1 MTLYFTCSCIL
12 NTNTCIPDTAA
23 SVKRPTFVLH
33 LYKPIMKYS
42 ILGNTG
48 LNVSRLC
55 LGTMN
60 YGGKGFFGY
69 MGTLDQQA
77 VDEQIKTV
85 TEAGV
90 NFIDT
95 ANIYSEG
102 LSEVMIGTAIRNLGL
117 NRDDL
122 VLATKVR
129 GSMGNSVNDR
139 GLSRKHI
146 LQQVDASLKRLGT
159 DYIDL
164 YQIHTADPLT
174 PIEETIRTLDDL
186 VRSGKIRYYGAS
198 NMAAWQLMKGLS
210 YAQYNHLDRFASLQA
225 NYSLDVRDAER
236 ELVPVLQ
243 DQQVGMLVW
252 SPLSG
257 GLLTGKYKRDGH
269 KEAGRLNSFP
279 FPPFHEERAYA
290 VLDVLVP
297 MAAHKQT
304 SVAQLALAWL
314 LHQPVVS
321 SVIIGATK
329 LPQLQDN
336 LKCIDVSFTAEEL
349 HQLDQVS
356 KLPLEYPGNVLEI
369 MTADRR
375 AGVDFLNA

>member
-1 MTLYFTCSCIL
+1 
-12 NTNTCIPDTAA
+12 
-23 SVKRPTFVLH
+23 
-33 LYKPIMKYS
+33 MKYK

-48 LNVSRLC
+48 LKVSTLC

-69 MGTLDQQA
+69 MGNLDQNA

-102 LSEVMIGTAIRNLGL
+102 LSETMIGQAIKNLSI

-129 GSMGNSVNDR
+129 GTMGKGQNDL
-139 GLSRKHI
+139 GLSKKHI
-146 LQQVDASLKRLGT
+146 IQQVEGSLKRLGT

-174 PIEETIRTLDDL
+174 PMEETIKTLDDL
-186 VRSGKIRYYGAS
+186 VRSGKIRYFGAS
-198 NMAAWQLMKGLS
+198 NISAWQLMKGLAYS
-210 YAQYNHLDRFASLQA
+210 QYNRLDRFASLQA
-225 NYSLDVRDAER
+225 NYSLDVRDVER
-236 ELVPVLQ
+236 EIVPMLQ
-243 DQQVGMLVW
+243 DQKVGMMVW

-257 GLLTGKYKRDGH
+257 GLLTGKYKRDGQ
-269 KEAGRLNSFP
+269 KEEGRLKSFP
-279 FPPFHEERAYA
+279 FPPFHEERAYD
-290 VLDVLVP
+290 VLDVLTP
-297 MAAHKQT
+297 MAKQKHV
-304 SVAQLALAWL
+304 SISQLALAWL

-321 SVIIGATK
+321 SIIIGATK
-329 LPQLQDN
+329 LHQLQDN
-336 LKCIDVSFTAEEL
+336 LKSVDVVFSTDEL
-349 HQLDQVS
+349 NRLNEVS
-356 KLPLEYPGNVLEI
+356 RLPVEYPANVLEI
-369 MTADRR
+369 MTMDRTN

>member
-1 MTLYFTCSCIL
+1 
-12 NTNTCIPDTAA
+12 
-23 SVKRPTFVLH
+23 
-33 LYKPIMKYS
+33 MKYK

-48 LNVSRLC
+48 LKVSILC

-69 MGTLDQQA
+69 MGNLDQNA
-77 VDEQIKTV
+77 VDEQIRTV

-102 LSEVMIGTAIRNLGL
+102 LSEVMIGQAIKNLSI

-129 GSMGNSVNDR
+129 GSMGKGQNDL
-139 GLSRKHI
+139 GLSKKHI
-146 LQQVDASLKRLGT
+146 IQQVEGSLKRLRT

-186 VRSGKIRYYGAS
+186 VRSGKIRHFGAS
-198 NMAAWQLMKGLS
+198 NISAWQLMKGLAYS
-210 YAQYNHLDRFASLQA
+210 KYNNLDRFASLQA
-225 NYSLDVRDAER
+225 NYSLDVRDVER
-236 ELVPVLQ
+236 EIVPLLE
-243 DQQVGMLVW
+243 DQKVGMMVW

-257 GLLTGKYKRDGH
+257 GLLTGKYKRNGNR
-269 KEAGRLNSFP
+269 EEGRLSKFP
-279 FPPFHEERAYA
+279 FPPFHEERAYDILE
-290 VLDVLVP
+290 VLAP
-297 MAAHKQT
+297 MAAEKQV
-304 SVAQLALAWL
+304 SISQIALAWL

-321 SVIIGATK
+321 SVIIAATK
-329 LPQLQDN
+329 IHQLQDN
-336 LKCIDVSFTAEEL
+336 LQSINVVFTADEIN
-349 HQLDQVS
+349 QLNEVS
-356 KLPLEYPGNVLEI
+356 KLPVEYPANVLEI
-369 MTADRR
+369 MTMDRSSG
-375 AGVDFLNA
+375 ADFLNT

>member
-1 MTLYFTCSCIL
+1 
-12 NTNTCIPDTAA
+12 
-23 SVKRPTFVLH
+23 
-33 LYKPIMKYS
+33 MKYK

-48 LNVSRLC
+48 LKVSTLS

-69 MGTLDQQA
+69 MGNLDQDT

-85 TEAGV
+85 TDAGV

-102 LSEVMIGTAIRNLGL
+102 LSEEMIGQAIKNLSL

-129 GSMGNSVNDR
+129 GSMGKGENNR

-146 LQQVDASLKRLGT
+146 IQEVEGSLRRLKT

-174 PIEETIRTLDDL
+174 PIEETIRVLDDL
-186 VRSGKIRYYGAS
+186 VTSGKIRYFGAS
-198 NMAAWQLMKGLS
+198 NMMAWQVMKGLAHS
-210 YAQYNHLDRFASLQA
+210 DHNNLNRFASLQA
-225 NYSLDVRDAER
+225 NYSLDTRDIER
-236 ELVPVLQ
+236 EIIPMLN
-243 DQQVGMLVW
+243 DQKVGLMIW

-257 GLLTGKYKRDGH
+257 GLLSGKYKRGLQNG
-269 KEAGRLNSFP
+269 EGRLNEFP
-279 FPPFHEERAYA
+279 FKPFNEERAYN
-290 VLDVLVP
+290 VLDVLYP
-297 MAAHKQT
+297 MAEQKNV
-304 SVAQLALAWL
+304 SVSQLALAWL
-314 LHQPVVS
+314 LHQPAVS

-329 LPQLQDN
+329 LYQLQDN
-336 LKCIDVSFTAEEL
+336 LKSIEVAFTDYEL
-349 HQLDQVS
+349 KQLDQVS
-356 KLPLEYPGNVLEI
+356 QLSKEYPGNVIEM
-369 MTADRR
+369 MTADRS
-375 AGVDFLNA
+375 AGSDFLSK

>member
-1 MTLYFTCSCIL
+1 
-12 NTNTCIPDTAA
+12 
-23 SVKRPTFVLH
+23 
-33 LYKPIMKYS
+33 MKYK

-48 LNVSRLC
+48 LKVSVIC

-69 MGTLDQQA
+69 MGNLNQAA

-102 LSEVMIGTAIRNLGL
+102 LSETMIGQAIKNLSI

-122 VLATKVR
+122 ILATKVR
-129 GSMGNSVNDR
+129 GTMGKTQNDL
-139 GLSRKHI
+139 GLSKKHI
-146 LQQVDASLKRLGT
+146 IQQVDGSLKRLGT

-186 VRSGKIRYYGAS
+186 VRSGKIRYFGAS
-198 NMAAWQLMKGLS
+198 NLAAWQLMKGLAYS
-210 YAQYNHLDRFASLQA
+210 QYNQLDRFASLQA

-236 ELVPVLQ
+236 ELVPLLL
-243 DQQVGMLVW
+243 DQKVGMMIW

-257 GLLTGKYKRDGH
+257 GLLTGKYKRNGS
-269 KEAGRLNSFP
+269 KEEGRLNSFP
-279 FPPFHEERAYA
+279 FPPFHEERAYD
-290 VLDVLVP
+290 VLDVLTP
-297 MAAHKQT
+297 MAEQKNV
-304 SVAQLALAWL
+304 SVSQLALAWL

-321 SVIIGATK
+321 SIIIGATK
-329 LPQLQDN
+329 LHQLQDN
-336 LKCIDVSFTAEEL
+336 IKSIDVIFTKDEL
-349 HQLDQVS
+349 EQLNEVS
-356 KLPLEYPGNVLEI
+356 KLPVEYPANVLEI
-369 MTADRR
+369 MTMDRGS
-375 AGVDFLNA
+375 GVDFLNV

>member
-1 MTLYFTCSCIL
+1 M
-12 NTNTCIPDTAA
+12 N
-23 SVKRPTFVLH
+23 
-33 LYKPIMKYS
+33 YK

-48 LNVSRLC
+48 LKVSTLC

-60 YGGKGFFGY
+60 FGGKGFFGY
-69 MGTLDQQA
+69 MGNLDQNA
-77 VDEQIKTV
+77 VDEQISTV

-102 LSEVMIGTAIRNLGL
+102 LSEVMIGKAIKNLSI

-129 GSMGNSVNDR
+129 GAIGNGENNK
-139 GLSRKHI
+139 GLSKKHI
-146 LQQVDASLKRLGT
+146 IQQVEGSLKRLGT

-186 VRSGKIRYYGAS
+186 VRSGKIRYFGAS
-198 NMAAWQLMKGLS
+198 NIAAWQLMKGLAYS
-210 YAQYNHLDRFASLQA
+210 QYNHLDRFVSLQA

-236 ELVPVLQ
+236 EIVPLLL
-243 DQQVGMLVW
+243 DQKVGMMIW

-257 GLLTGKYKRDGH
+257 GLLTGKYKRDGN
-269 KEAGRLNSFP
+269 KEEGRLKSFP
-279 FPPFHEERAYA
+279 FPPFHEQRAYD
-290 VLDVLVP
+290 VLDVLIP
-297 MAAHKQT
+297 MAAQKRV
-304 SVAQLALAWL
+304 SVSQLALAWL

-329 LPQLQDN
+329 IHQLHDN
-336 LKCIDVSFTAEEL
+336 LKAVDVIFTEDEL
-349 HQLDQVS
+349 SLLNEVS
-356 KLPLEYPGNVLEI
+356 KLPVEYPGNVLEV
-369 MTADRR
+369 MTADRSS
-375 AGVDFLNA
+375 GTNFLNA

>member
-1 MTLYFTCSCIL
+1 
-12 NTNTCIPDTAA
+12 
-23 SVKRPTFVLH
+23 
-33 LYKPIMKYS
+33 MKYK

-48 LNVSRLC
+48 LKVSTLC

-69 MGTLDQQA
+69 MGNLDQNA

-102 LSEVMIGTAIRNLGL
+102 LSEVMIGQAIKNLSI

-129 GSMGNSVNDR
+129 GTMGKGQNDL
-139 GLSRKHI
+139 GLSKKHLI
-146 LQQVDASLKRLGT
+146 QQVEGSLKRLGT

-174 PIEETIRTLDDL
+174 PIEETIKTLDDL
-186 VRSGKIRYYGAS
+186 VRSGKIRYFGAS
-198 NMAAWQLMKGLS
+198 NISAWQLMKGLAYS
-210 YAQYNHLDRFASLQA
+210 QYNHLDKFASLQA
-225 NYSLDVRDAER
+225 NYSLDVRDTER
-236 ELVPVLQ
+236 ELVPMLQ
-243 DQQVGMLVW
+243 DQRVGLMVW

-257 GLLTGKYKRDGH
+257 GLLTGKYKRNGQ
-269 KEAGRLNSFP
+269 KGEGRLNAFP
-279 FPPFHEERAYA
+279 FPPFHEERAYD
-290 VLDVLVP
+290 VLDVLEP
-297 MAAHKQT
+297 MAEKKQV
-304 SVAQLALAWL
+304 SISQLALAWL
-314 LHQPVVS
+314 LHKQVVS

-329 LPQLQDN
+329 IHQLQDN
-336 LKCIDVSFTAEEL
+336 LKSVDVEFSADEL
-349 HQLDQVS
+349 HQLNEVS
-356 KLPLEYPGNVLEI
+356 KLPAEYPGNVLEI
-369 MTADRR
+369 MTMDR
-375 AGVDFLNA
+375 GIGTNFLNA

>member
-1 MTLYFTCSCIL
+1 
-12 NTNTCIPDTAA
+12 
-23 SVKRPTFVLH
+23 
-33 LYKPIMKYS
+33 MKYK

-48 LNVSRLC
+48 LKVSTLC

-69 MGTLDQQA
+69 MGNLDQEQ
-77 VDEQIKTV
+77 VDEQIKTI

-102 LSEVMIGTAIRNLGL
+102 LSEIMIGKAIKNLGI

-129 GSMGNSVNDR
+129 GSMGKGENDL
-139 GLSRKHI
+139 GLSKKHI
-146 LQQVDASLKRLGT
+146 IQQVEGSLKRLGT

-174 PIEETIRTLDDL
+174 PIEETIKTLDDL
-186 VRSGKIRYYGAS
+186 VRSGKIRYFGAS
-198 NMAAWQLMKGLS
+198 NISAWQLMKGLAYS
-210 YAQYNHLDRFASLQA
+210 QYNHFDRFASLQA

-236 ELVPVLQ
+236 EIVPLLQ
-243 DQQVGMLVW
+243 DQKIGMMIW

-257 GLLTGKYKRDGH
+257 GLLTGKYKRDGK
-269 KEAGRLNSFP
+269 KEEGRLNTFP
-279 FPPFHEERAYA
+279 FPPFHEERAYD
-290 VLDVLVP
+290 VLDVLTP
-297 MAAHKQT
+297 MAEQKHA
-304 SVAQLALAWL
+304 SISQLALAWL

-329 LPQLQDN
+329 LHQLKDN
-336 LKCIDVSFTAEEL
+336 LKSVEVVFTAEEL
-349 HQLDQVS
+349 GLLNDAS
-356 KLPLEYPGNVLEI
+356 KLPVEYPGNVLEI
-369 MTADRR
+369 MTADRSVG
-375 AGVDFLNA
+375 ANFLNA

>member
-1 MTLYFTCSCIL
+1 
-12 NTNTCIPDTAA
+12 
-23 SVKRPTFVLH
+23 VK
-33 LYKPIMKYS
+33 YK

-48 LNVSRLC
+48 LKVSTLC

-60 YGGKGFFGY
+60 YGGKGFFSY
-69 MGTLDQQA
+69 MGNLDQDA
-77 VDEQIKTV
+77 VDEQIKTA

-102 LSEVMIGTAIRNLGL
+102 HSEIMIGQAIKNLGL
-117 NRDDL
+117 HRDDL

-129 GSMGNSVNDR
+129 GSMGKSENDR

-146 LQQVDASLKRLGT
+146 IQQVEGSLKRLGT

-186 VRSGKIRYYGAS
+186 VRSGKIRYFGAS
-198 NMAAWQLMKGLS
+198 NIAAWQLMKALAYS
-210 YAQYNHLDRFASLQA
+210 QYNHLDRFASLQA

-236 ELVPVLQ
+236 EIVPLLQ
-243 DQQVGMLVW
+243 DQKVGMLIW

-257 GLLTGKYKRDGH
+257 GLLTGKYKRGGN
-269 KEAGRLNSFP
+269 KEAGRLQHFP
-279 FPPFHEERAYA
+279 FPPFHEERAYD
-290 VLDVLVP
+290 VLDVLTP
-297 MAAHKQT
+297 MAAEKEV
-304 SVAQLALAWL
+304 SVSQLALAWL

-329 LPQLQDN
+329 LHQLQDN
-336 LKCIDVSFTAEEL
+336 LKSVAVVLTEKEL
-349 HQLDQVS
+349 QLLKEVS
-356 KLPLEYPGNVLEI
+356 KLPVEYPANVLEA
-369 MTADRR
+369 MTSDRS

>member
-1 MTLYFTCSCIL
+1 
-12 NTNTCIPDTAA
+12 
-23 SVKRPTFVLH
+23 
-33 LYKPIMKYS
+33 MKYK

-48 LNVSRLC
+48 LKVSTLC

-69 MGTLDQQA
+69 MGNLEQKE

-102 LSEVMIGTAIRNLGL
+102 LSEIMIGQAIKNLGI

-129 GSMGNSVNDR
+129 GTTGKSQNDL
-139 GLSRKHI
+139 GLSKKHI
-146 LQQVDASLKRLGT
+146 IQQVEASLKRLGT

-174 PIEETIRTLDDL
+174 PIEETIKTLDDL
-186 VRSGKIRYYGAS
+186 VRSGQIRYFGAS
-198 NMAAWQLMKGLS
+198 NMSAWQLMKGLAFS
-210 YAQYNHLDRFASLQA
+210 QYNHLDRFASFQV
-225 NYSLDVRDAER
+225 NYSLDVRDVER
-236 ELVPVLQ
+236 EIVPLLL
-243 DQQVGMLVW
+243 DQKVGMMVW

-257 GLLTGKYKRDGH
+257 GLLTGKYKRDGN
-269 KEAGRLNSFP
+269 KEEGRLNNFP
-279 FPPFHEERAYA
+279 FPPFHEERAYN
-290 VLDVLVP
+290 VLDVLAP
-297 MAAHKQT
+297 MAKQKNV
-304 SVAQLALAWL
+304 SIAQLALAWL
-314 LHQPVVS
+314 LHQSVVS

-329 LPQLQDN
+329 LHQLVDN
-336 LKCIDVSFTAEEL
+336 LKAIDVVFTEVEL
-349 HQLDQVS
+349 NQLYEVS
-356 KLPLEYPGNVLEI
+356 KLPVEYPANVLEI
-369 MTADRR
+369 MTMDRST
-375 AGVDFLNA
+375 GIDFQNA

>member
-1 MTLYFTCSCIL
+1 M
-12 NTNTCIPDTAA
+12 N
-23 SVKRPTFVLH
+23 
-33 LYKPIMKYS
+33 YK

-48 LNVSRLC
+48 LKVSTLC

-69 MGTLDQQA
+69 MGNLDQKE
-77 VDEQIKTV
+77 VDAQIKTV

-102 LSEVMIGTAIRNLGL
+102 LSETLIGQAIKNLAI

-129 GSMGNSVNDR
+129 GSMGKGENDR

-146 LQQVDASLKRLGT
+146 IQEVEASLRRLKT

-186 VRSGKIRYYGAS
+186 VQSGKIRYFGAS
-198 NMAAWQLMKGLS
+198 NMAAWQVMKGLAYS
-210 YAQYNHLDRFASLQA
+210 DATDRNRFASLQA
-225 NYSLDVRDAER
+225 NYSLDTRDIER
-236 ELVPVLQ
+236 EIIPMLN
-243 DQQVGMLVW
+243 DQKVGLMIW

-257 GLLTGKYKRDGH
+257 GLLSGKYKRGLQNG
-269 KEAGRLNSFP
+269 EGRLNEFP
-279 FPPFHEERAYA
+279 FEPFNEERAYN
-290 VLDVLVP
+290 VLDVLYP
-297 MAAHKQT
+297 MAEQKNV

-314 LHQPVVS
+314 LHQSAVS

-329 LPQLQDN
+329 LHQLEDN
-336 LKCIDVSFTAEEL
+336 LKSVEVKFTSEEL
-349 HQLDQVS
+349 QLLDNVS
-356 KLPLEYPGNVLEI
+356 QLRKEYPGNVLEI
-369 MTADRR
+369 MTADRSVE
-375 AGVDFLNA
+375 GFDFLTK

>member
-1 MTLYFTCSCIL
+1 
-12 NTNTCIPDTAA
+12 
-23 SVKRPTFVLH
+23 
-33 LYKPIMKYS
+33 MKYK

-48 LNVSRLC
+48 LKVSTLC

-69 MGTLDQQA
+69 MGNLDQNA

-85 TEAGV
+85 IEAGV

-102 LSEVMIGTAIRNLGL
+102 LSEVMIGQAIKNLSI

-129 GSMGNSVNDR
+129 GTMGQGQNDL
-139 GLSRKHI
+139 GLSKKHI
-146 LQQVDASLKRLGT
+146 IQQVEGSLKRLGT

-174 PIEETIRTLDDL
+174 PIEETIKTLDDL
-186 VRSGKIRYYGAS
+186 VRSGKIRYFGAS
-198 NMAAWQLMKGLS
+198 NLAAWQLMKGLAYS
-210 YAQYNHLDRFASLQA
+210 QYNHLDRFASLQA
-225 NYSLDVRDAER
+225 NYSLDVRDVER
-236 ELVPVLQ
+236 EIVPLLQ
-243 DQQVGMLVW
+243 DQKVGMMVW

-257 GLLTGKYKRDGH
+257 GLLTGKYKRNGQ
-269 KEAGRLNSFP
+269 KEEGRLNTFP
-279 FPPFHEERAYA
+279 FPPFHEERAYD
-290 VLDVLVP
+290 VLDILTP
-297 MAAHKQT
+297 MAIQKET

-321 SVIIGATK
+321 SIIIGATK
-329 LPQLQDN
+329 LHQLQDN
-336 LKCIDVSFTAEEL
+336 LKSVDVVFTAEEFN
-349 HQLDQVS
+349 QLNEAS
-356 KLPLEYPGNVLEI
+356 KLPAEYPGNVLEI
-369 MTADRR
+369 MTADRS
-375 AGVDFLNA
+375 AGIDFQNV

>member
-1 MTLYFTCSCIL
+1 
-12 NTNTCIPDTAA
+12 
-23 SVKRPTFVLH
+23 
-33 LYKPIMKYS
+33 MKYK
-42 ILGNTG
+42 ILGTTG
-48 LNVSRLC
+48 LKVSTLC

-60 YGGKGFFGY
+60 YGGKGFFEY
-69 MGTLDQQA
+69 MGNLDQKA
-77 VDEQIKTV
+77 VDEQIKIV

-102 LSEVMIGTAIRNLGL
+102 LSETMIGQAIRNLNI

-129 GSMGNSVNDR
+129 GATGKGQNDL
-139 GLSRKHI
+139 GLSKKHI
-146 LQQVDASLKRLGT
+146 IQQVESSLKRLGT

-186 VRSGKIRYYGAS
+186 VRSGKIRYFGAS
-198 NMAAWQLMKGLS
+198 NVSAWQVMKGLAYS
-210 YAQYNHLDRFASLQA
+210 QYNHLDRFTSLQV
-225 NYSLDVRDAER
+225 NYSLDVRDVER
-236 ELVPVLQ
+236 EIVPLLM
-243 DQQVGMLVW
+243 DQKVGMMVW

-257 GLLTGKYKRDGH
+257 GLLTGKYKRNGQ
-269 KEAGRLNSFP
+269 KEEGRLNSFP
-279 FPPFHEERAYA
+279 FPPFHEERAYD
-290 VLDVLVP
+290 VLDVLIP
-297 MAAHKQT
+297 MAEQKKV

-329 LPQLQDN
+329 LHQLEDN
-336 LKCIDVSFTAEEL
+336 LKAVDVVFSTEDLFL
-349 HQLDQVS
+349 LNQVS
-356 KLPLEYPGNVLEI
+356 QLPVEYPGNVLEL
-369 MTADRR
+369 MTMDRS
-375 AGVDFLNA
+375 AGIDFQNV